1 MLKVWENR
9 FYANGNQED
18 QDDRTYTDRI
28 NLKSKTLARHTHKN
42 DIM

>member
-1 MLKVWENR
+1 MQMVTKKIK
-9 FYANGNQED
+9 
-18 QDDRTYTDRI
+18 DDRTYTDRI